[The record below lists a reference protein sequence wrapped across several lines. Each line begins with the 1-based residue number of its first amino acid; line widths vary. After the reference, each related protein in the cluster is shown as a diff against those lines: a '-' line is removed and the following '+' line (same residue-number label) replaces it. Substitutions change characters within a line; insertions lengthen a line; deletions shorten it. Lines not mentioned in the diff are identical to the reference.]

1 MKVIVSSLKE
11 ATERRNYMES
21 VLGSQKIKFEFND
34 SLSHLDLVDSELKLV
49 YISSPQ
55 AVANFKTHVKA
66 IEMSKKEWSLILE
79 DDATPITGA
88 MDKIKKLL
96 EKNIDFDILFV
107 GWIAGHQSKVKEIDN
122 DFIFLERF
130 WGTHSYIVNPNSVD
144 KVLSVIGNP
153 TNHIDKRISDLV
165 RTGKIKGIFSREKIF
180 NQNKEFKTQIPKK

>member
-1 MKVIVSSLKE
+1 MSGKYKCISAYKIPVNPSKWINCPNCGLKP
-11 ATERRNYMES
+11 
-21 VLGSQKIKFEFND
+21 LICEFNNG
-34 SLSHLDLVDSELKLV
+34 
-49 YISSPQ
+49 SS
-55 AVANFKTHVKA
+55 TGCGC
-66 IEMSKKEWSLILE
+66 
-79 DDATPITGA
+79 DATPITGA